1 MTVFTLPLGAF
12 LTRYAPAGQP
22 DTWPAVMD
30 AMASSA
36 GDWARVLILADALL
50 EGGRFRDPVRV
61 SEDELEGGDG
71 PGYPASV
78 GDGMHRAAAHILA
91 GADDIELTYDSPAGG
106 PSVLALCFD
115 AELPPD
121 AGCDDVFDVVADH
134 LSFPLSRDVWAQ
146 SDMLASSHRGGY
158 TGAVYETWWD
168 VPPELDELLVAVFT
182 VRLAD
187 AGLNVRKVTAVREC
201 ALCGEQI
208 TACGCSGTA

>member
-1 MTVFTLPLGAF
+1 
-12 LTRYAPAGQP
+12 
-22 DTWPAVMD
+22 
-30 AMASSA
+30 
-36 GDWARVLILADALL
+36 
-50 EGGRFRDPVRV
+50 
-61 SEDELEGGDG
+61 
-71 PGYPASV
+71 
-78 GDGMHRAAAHILA
+78 
-91 GADDIELTYDSPAGG
+91 
-106 PSVLALCFD
+106 VLALCFD
-115 AELPPD
+115 AEPPPD

-146 SDMLASSHRGGY
+146 SDMLASSHRDGY